1 MVGQIVTLESIKIK
15 GFVAAISL
23 IFILTCTGLAET
35 ELCTGNSTV
44 IWFNIYLN
52 PLAGVAVI

>member
-35 ELCTGNSTV
+35 RLCTGNSTSHL
-44 IWFNIYLN
+44 I
-52 PLAGVAVI
+52 